1 MRPSSLLLLFV
12 VTLLA
17 WGTYVAEAEAIAQ
30 TSNLRTNAKVA
41 NGITIRR
48 YLKEL
53 QATAAAKTDRNEE
66 RLSIPGS
73 KKLKEALQKIPGAS
87 KIKAAF
93 QKNPSFA
100 KSLETVGQKRQSL
113 DAFFKENPAIKKEI
127 KVAAVLLSL
136 IVSVPLVVKA
146 FYPA

>member
-1 MRPSSLLLLFV
+1 MRPSTFLLLFV
-12 VTLLA
+12 LTLLA
-17 WGTYVAEAEAIAQ
+17 WGTCVMEAKAITR
-30 TSNLRTNAKVA
+30 TSNLRATAKVA
-41 NGITIRR
+41 DGVSIRR

-53 QATAAAKTDRNEE
+53 QTTVGAKADQNEE
-66 RLSIPGS
+66 RI
-73 KKLKEALQKIPGAS
+73 AILQKIPGAG

-100 KSLETVGQKRQSL
+100 KSLEGFGQKRKGL

-127 KVAAVLLSL
+127 IVAAVLLSL
-136 IVSVPLVVKA
+136 IVGVPLVVKA